1 MANIKDLMRPAFAQ
15 LDGGLFSVTEK
26 WHSPNDVR
34 ENAKTSSKCKNHSVF

>member
-26 WHSPNDVR
+26 CR
-34 ENAKTSSKCKNHSVF
+34 CRRCAGKNAADGSGYDELG

>member
-26 WHSPNDVR
+26 ADVGDVQER
-34 ENAKTSSKCKNHSVF
+34 MQLI